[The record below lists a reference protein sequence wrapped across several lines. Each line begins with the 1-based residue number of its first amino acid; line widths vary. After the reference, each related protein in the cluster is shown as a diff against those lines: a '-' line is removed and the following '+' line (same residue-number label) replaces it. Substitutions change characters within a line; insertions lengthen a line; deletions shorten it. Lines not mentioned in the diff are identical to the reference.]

1 MAANQFVKA
10 KNYSFL
16 LLKPRM
22 RSESE
27 IAERLKMKEFS
38 PEVIAKTLEF
48 LKENN
53 LIDDNEFAK
62 SWIEE
67 RKRKSLGLRKI
78 VDELRAKGIKNQ
90 VIENQIGYAKH
101 SYNESEIIRKI
112 AEKKLDK
119 LKGIDPEI
127 ASSRVYTYLLR
138 RGFSAQAV
146 TDTIEGLMHG

>member
-1 MAANQFVKA
+1 MAVNQLAKA

-27 IAERLKMKEFS
+27 ISQRLKMKEYS

-48 LKENN
+48 LKEKN
-53 LIDDNEFAK
+53 LINDNEFAK

-78 VDELRAKGIKNQ
+78 ANELRAKGIKNQ
-90 VIENQIGYAKH
+90 VIENQIGSAKH
-101 SYNESEIIRKI
+101 SYNESEMIRKI

-127 ASSRVYTYLLR
+127 AGQRIYAYLLR
-138 RGFSAQAV
+138 RGFPEQAV
-146 TDTIEGLMHG
+146 TDTIEGLIH